1 MIILCK
7 AHSSA
12 HKIRTELVVRRILGM
27 NIPVE
32 SCQRSL
38 DEEINYLSFG
48 KNNLCPMTRDAE
60 DVKVWTA
67 CQSGTFST
75 KTFIC

>member
-1 MIILCK
+1 
-7 AHSSA
+7 
-12 HKIRTELVVRRILGM
+12 M

-38 DEEINYLSFG
+38 EEEINYLSLG
-48 KNNLCPMTRDAE
+48 KNYLRPMTRDAE
-60 DVKVWTA
+60 DVKVWTV

-75 KTFIC
+75 KTLFVKPTDLEFYLDKIVIKLVSKGRI